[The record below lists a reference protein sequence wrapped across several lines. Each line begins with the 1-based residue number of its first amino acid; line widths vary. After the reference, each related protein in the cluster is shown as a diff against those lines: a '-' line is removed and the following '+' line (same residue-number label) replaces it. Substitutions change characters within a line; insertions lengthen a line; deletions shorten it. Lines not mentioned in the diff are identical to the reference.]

1 MEDKKS
7 NLAFSADLTKTQELI
22 QVMME
27 GRENVISRNGN
38 GRRMME
44 IEAERE
50 EEGETDWEWE
60 EDEGDRGKEG
70 RGGRDR
76 LGRV

>member
-27 GRENVISRNGN
+27 GRVNVISRNGN
-38 GRRMME
+38 GRRMRE

-50 EEGETDWEWE
+50 EGETDWEEFRSWIKIG
-60 EDEGDRGKEG
+60 EG
-70 RGGRDR
+70 
-76 LGRV
+76 LISCSY

>member
-27 GRENVISRNGN
+27 GRVNVISRNGN
-38 GRRMME
+38 GRRKRE

-50 EEGETDWEWE
+50 EGETDWEEFRLWIKIG
-60 EDEGDRGKEG
+60 EG
-70 RGGRDR
+70 
-76 LGRV
+76 LISCSY